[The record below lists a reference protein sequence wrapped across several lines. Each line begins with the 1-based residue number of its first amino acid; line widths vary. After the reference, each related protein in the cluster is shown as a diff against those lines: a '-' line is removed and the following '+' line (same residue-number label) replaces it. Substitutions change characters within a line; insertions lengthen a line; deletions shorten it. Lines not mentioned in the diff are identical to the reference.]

1 MLFNRR
7 LYLQKLINAQANGM
21 VKIITGIR
29 RCGKSYLLFNIF
41 RKYLI
46 DNGIAN
52 DHIISISLDD
62 LHADSL
68 LNPKKLLSYIESN
81 VHDDKQKYYVIIDE
95 IQLVPQFVELLLTL
109 MHNPQLEVYVS
120 GSNSKFLS
128 SDVVTEFRGRGWEI
142 RIHPLSFAEY
152 YESAGGDKMEA
163 LQTYYTY
170 GGLPQVYSLPTDEEK
185 ENYLKNLYETTYL
198 RDVIQR
204 NHLQNEGGMR
214 QLTQIL
220 ASNIGASTNPKRI
233 SNTFDS
239 VSDIAIKET
248 TIDRYIQHL
257 QDAFIINESMRY
269 NVKGRKYIGTENKYF
284 FEDIGLR
291 NAIINFR
298 QTEFNHIMEN
308 VIYNELRMRG
318 YSVDVGMVEVYEKDE
333 NNKTIRKKLEVDF
346 VVNKGSKR
354 IYIQSAY
361 ALPDAEKVQQE
372 QHSLLNIP
380 DSFQKIIITGD
391 YRRSNFNEE
400 GVLFVGIFDFLLDI
414 NSVTKL

>member
-7 LYLQKLINAQANGM
+7 FYLQKLINAQGNGM

-41 RKYLI
+41 RKYLL
-46 DNGIAN
+46 DNGITD

-109 MHNPQLEVYVS
+109 MHHPQLEVYVS

-170 GGLPQVYSLPTDEEK
+170 GGLPQVYSLPTD
-185 ENYLKNLYETTYL
+185 
-198 RDVIQR
+198 
-204 NHLQNEGGMR
+204 
-214 QLTQIL
+214 
-220 ASNIGASTNPKRI
+220 IGASTNPKRI

-318 YSVDVGMVEVYEKDE
+318 YSVDVGMVEVYEKGE

-372 QHSLLNIP
+372 QRSLLNIP

-400 GVLFVGIFDFLLDI
+400 GVLFIGIFDFLLDI